1 MAAPLQSPSGGTDRL
16 KSLVHA
22 GLRYADARAQLLQIE
37 AQEAGQHV
45 RSALLCVGLLIG
57 SLVGAWLL
65 ILPACIYLA
74 SAHFQIPWHQL
85 ALGAGGLHL
94 LVAVIAL
101 RRLWVRLG
109 HTRLFEESI
118 RQFQQ
123 DRAWLAGTP
132 ES

>member
-1 MAAPLQSPSGGTDRL
+1 MAAPLQSPSSGADRL
-16 KSLVHA
+16 KSLVQA

-37 AQEAGQHV
+37 AQEAGQHL
-45 RSALLCVGLLIG
+45 RSGLLCAGLLVG

-74 SAHFQIPWHQL
+74 SEHYGLPWYQL
-85 ALGAGGLHL
+85 ALGAGAVHL
-94 LVAVIAL
+94 LIALLAL

-109 HTRLFEESI
+109 QTQLFEESI
-118 RQFQQ
+118 RQLQQ